1 MVYAA
6 YTNGSTDAPI
16 STAASYISPYFN
28 GSYWTGV
35 RPPIYG
41 TVYTPFS
48 AVIDLETMIVIDRD
62 VDSTNYMSI
71 TDIMNAVNGANAK

>member
-1 MVYAA
+1 VVYAA
-6 YTNGSTDAPI
+6 YPNGSTSAPI
-16 STAASYISPYFN
+16 STAATYISPYFN
-28 GSYWTGV
+28 GSYWTGI

-41 TVYTPFS
+41 TIYTPFS
-48 AVIDLETMIVIDRD
+48 AVIDLETMIVLDRD